1 MNDDDINDSN
11 FDSDFED
18 LVNTGKDIQVV
29 YFDNI
34 EQFKQSEKELD
45 KISGFDH
52 DSNTIQYII
61 IKPRIG

>member
-1 MNDDDINDSN
+1 MNDDDIYDSD

-34 EQFKQSEKELD
+34 EQFKQSEKELN
-45 KISGFDH
+45 KVGGFNH
-52 DSNTIQYII
+52 DSNIVQYII
-61 IKPRIG
+61 IKPVKN

>member
-1 MNDDDINDSN
+1 MNDDIYDSD

-34 EQFKQSEKELD
+34 EQFKQSEKELN
-45 KISGFDH
+45 KVGGFNH
-52 DSNTIQYII
+52 DSNIVQYII
-61 IKPRIG
+61 IKPVKN